1 MCLVLSPT
9 LFTISLFGK
18 RSRNWGQLAR
28 RWRHGW
34 LFVFGGLVLLL
45 WFIKLGAPHGPSS
58 IIIWVS
64 LWLLPFSRISEILC
78 AFSRDGLD
86 QLARRRPKTAF
97 TPVERIKAVAESY
110 VEVAL
115 DFGII
120 YFFLPHGMFPKDFT
134 GIIQAVYFSWVTI
147 TTTGYGD
154 ITPQRSLSQLLCMY
168 EVAIGIVLI
177 VFAVASYVAS
187 SGPVQ
192 NPPDEAA

>member
-9 LFTISLFGK
+9 LFTISLLGK

-45 WFIKLGAPHGPSS
+45 WFLQLGAPHGPSS

-64 LWLLPFSRISEILC
+64 LWLLPFSRINEILC

-192 NPPDEAA
+192 NPPDEAT